1 MPGGIHFL
9 YGRGKH
15 NVCLAFLAELQVAL
29 EISWIGI
36 EILADPELGGIN
48 KDGNDSYVGFG
59 FGHLQ

>member
-1 MPGGIHFL
+1 VPGGIHFL
-9 YGRGKH
+9 YGRGEH
-15 NVCLAFLAELQVAL
+15 NVCLAFLTELQVVL

-48 KDGNDSYVGFG
+48 KDGHDSYVGLG